1 MFRKKKEKK
10 KKRPFKFKCAMFIQ
24 LKVDFLAITCVP
36 MLIECL
42 QKFRSPF
49 FLAVSGVVV
58 SSSLDEG

>member
-1 MFRKKKEKK
+1 
-10 KKRPFKFKCAMFIQ
+10 MFIQ